1 MAIQSKFRWGLVLMF
16 AGLSACTESSPEG
29 YMSSEKEPSGKH
41 LFQMHCAACHGHDGA
56 LGVSGAKNLIT
67 SELPLSDVKD
77 IINNGKNG
85 MPAFK
90 GILTEKPLVDSLT
103 HYVLTLRN

>member
-1 MAIQSKFRWGLVLMF
+1 
-16 AGLSACTESSPEG
+16 
-29 YMSSEKEPSGKH
+29 
-41 LFQMHCAACHGHDGA
+41 
-56 LGVSGAKNLIT
+56 
-67 SELPLSDVKD
+67 
-77 IINNGKNG
+77 

>member
-1 MAIQSKFRWGLVLMF
+1 MAFQSKFRWGLVLMF

-29 YMSSEKEPSGKH
+29 YMSSEKVPSGKH
-41 LFQMHCAACHGHDGA
+41 LFQLHCAACHGNDGA
-56 LGVSGAKNLIT
+56 LGVSGAKNLKT
-67 SELPLSDVKD
+67 SKLPLSDVKD